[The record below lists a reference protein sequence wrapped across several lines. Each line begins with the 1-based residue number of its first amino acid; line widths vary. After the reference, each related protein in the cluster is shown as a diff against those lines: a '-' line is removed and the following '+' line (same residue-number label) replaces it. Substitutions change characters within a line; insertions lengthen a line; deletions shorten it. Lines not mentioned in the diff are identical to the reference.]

1 MTLMNEAFLTS
12 LLIPLE
18 QTSSSEIESKDEE
31 ELNRYF
37 SARGISANECFHP
50 ASVLIP
56 IVRNLQ
62 TDAWELLLTKRAS
75 HLKHHAGEISF
86 PGGRFEQSDQD
97 LQTTALRET
106 HEEIGIQPNQIKLI
120 GKLPR
125 QKTISQYQVTPFVGV
140 VESDYQIKLDKNEV
154 EEAFLV
160 PLNFV
165 LNSSNQ
171 QKVERK
177 INNQSLSYW
186 VIKYNEYNIWGATAK
201 MLVNFSHLV
210 NASLK

>member
-1 MTLMNEAFLTS
+1 MNESFLTN
-12 LLIPLE
+12 LLLPLE
-18 QTSSSEIESKDEE
+18 EISSTEIESEDEE

-37 SARGISANECFHP
+37 SARGISVNNSFHL

-56 IVRNLQ
+56 IVYNSQ
-62 TDAWELLLTKRAS
+62 TDGWDLVLTKRAS
-75 HLKHHAGEISF
+75 HLKHHPGEISF
-86 PGGRFEQSDQD
+86 PGGRFEQSDQN
-97 LQTTALRET
+97 LQMTALRET
-106 HEEIGIQPNQIKLI
+106 HEEIGIQPNQVKII

-125 QKTISQYQVTPFVGV
+125 QKTISQYHVTPFVGI
-140 VESDYQIKLDKNEV
+140 VEAGYNIILDRNEV

-177 INNQSLSYW
+177 INNQSLSYY
-186 VIKYNEYNIWGATAK
+186 VIQYNEYNIWGATAK
-201 MLVNFSHLV
+201 MLVNFTRLV
-210 NASLK
+210 NASLN